1 MTLALD
7 GAEAV
12 KYILSRNILGAFV
25 ECGVDAGN
33 FQVVWI
39 QELKKQNKIRN
50 IYLYDTFSGLTKP
63 SEFDYTRPD
72 AVYFSMNNTDVKN
85 MWKSQIVDANTNRW
99 CYTPLDKVKLRLNV
113 LDYPTENLHYIV
125 GDVMQT
131 LKMFV
136 PEKIAMLRL
145 DTDWYESS
153 KFELEMMFDRVIP
166 GGLIIFDD
174 YYHWDGQRRAVDEFF
189 QQRGINVDIIKID
202 AKTGYIIKN

>member
-1 MTLALD
+1 MLYLD

-12 KYILSRNILGAFV
+12 KYILDNRIQGCFV

-33 FQVVWI
+33 FQVAWI
-39 QELKKQNKIRN
+39 RELQKNNAVRN
-50 IYLYDTFSGLTKP
+50 IYLYDTFSGLTEP

-72 AVYFSMNNTDVKN
+72 AVYFSMDNNDVKN
-85 MWKSQIVDANTNRW
+85 TWKSQIIDSNTNRW
-99 CYTPLDKVKLRLNV
+99 CYTPLDKVKMRL
-113 LDYPTENLHYIV
+113 LLLGYPTENLHYIV

-153 KFELEMMFDRVIP
+153 KIELEMMYDRVVP

-189 QQRGINVDIIKID
+189 QQRGINVEIIKID
-202 AKTGYIIKN
+202 GKTGYMIKN